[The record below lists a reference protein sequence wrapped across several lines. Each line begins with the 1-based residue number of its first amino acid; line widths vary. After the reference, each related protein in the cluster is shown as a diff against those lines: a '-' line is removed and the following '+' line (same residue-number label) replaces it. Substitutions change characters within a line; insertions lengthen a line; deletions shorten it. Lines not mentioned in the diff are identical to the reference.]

1 LGLTAITGVKAG
13 SNGYW
18 LRKCSVLK
26 QVEVYAIGG
35 ICLKVFI
42 FWILKSKNRAF
53 HEIAK
58 HL

>member
-1 LGLTAITGVKAG
+1 LVAKMFG
-13 SNGYW
+13 
-18 LRKCSVLK
+18 LK

-35 ICLKVFI
+35 KCLKVFI
-42 FWILKSKNRAF
+42 FWILKSKNSVF